1 MAGSAFQLVL
11 PIGAAVLAV
20 WIDVR
25 FDARRPRSPIRR
37 AVYAFAACAVL
48 ELATVVFSHIG
59 GPGAPLTQRLTALF
73 LCLLPGL
80 VFAFLT
86 GFWLMRTLGEV
97 ARLARR

>member
-11 PIGAAVLAV
+11 PIGAAVLAG
-20 WIDVR
+20 WLDVR

-37 AVYAFAACAVL
+37 AVYAFVACGVL
-48 ELATVVFSHIG
+48 QVASSAFVQFG
-59 GPGAPLTQRLTALF
+59 APGAAFPQRFSALF
-73 LCLLPGL
+73 LLLLPSL

-86 GFWLMRTLGEV
+86 GFWLLRTLSDV

>member
-11 PIGAAVLAV
+11 PLGAAALAG

-25 FDARRPRSPIRR
+25 LDARRPSSPIRR
-37 AVYAFAACAVL
+37 AVYAFVACGVL
-48 ELATVVFSHIG
+48 ELATVVFSRFG
-59 GPGAPLTQRLTALF
+59 VPDAPFAQRFTALF
-73 LCLLPGL
+73 LCLLPGM

-86 GFWLMRTLGEV
+86 GFWLLRTLSDV